1 MPDVTITVR
10 SRGPYLVRGPI
21 DLRDAEGNVLE
32 QGDRDDVALC
42 RCGGSATKPFCDGTH
57 AKIGFMAPEEPPR

>member
-10 SRGPYLVRGPI
+10 ASGPYLVRGPI
-21 DLRDAEGNVLE
+21 ELRDAEGNVLDL
-32 QGDRDDVALC
+32 GPRDDVVLC

-57 AKIGFMAPEEPPR
+57 AKIGFTAPAAPPR